1 MQLPEGHDMS
11 KKGLPWFRLYAE
23 AIDDEKLRLLAFE
36 DRWHYVALLCCKSA
50 GLLDAGDSEPML
62 HRKIA
67 VKLGLQL
74 RELEAVALRLAEVGL
89 IDGGTFQPLAW
100 DERQFK
106 SDSSTER
113 VKAFREK
120 MKQGSNVSVTAQD
133 TDTEADTKKKAK
145 AGAATRGTRLPAD
158 WKPDDEDKAYATE
171 RAVDW
176 KIEAE
181 NFRDYWTSIAG
192 HRGVRLDWH
201 ATWRT
206 WVRRSD
212 KTLTVARGAPATPS
226 PKGPTETPLE
236 HALAYARQRRD
247 RGELDPDA
255 YDAECARITAKHR
268 GEARA

>member
-1 MQLPEGHDMS
+1 MS

-120 MKQGSNVSVTAQD
+120 MKHGSNVSVTAQD

-145 AGAATRGTRLPAD
+145 AGAASRGTRLPAD
-158 WKPDDEDKAYATE
+158 WEPDAEDKAYADAQ
-171 RAVDW
+171 RVDW
-176 KIEAE
+176 RIEAE
-181 NFRDYWTSIAG
+181 GFKDWWAAAAG
-192 HRGVRLDWH
+192 AKGVKLDWH

-206 WVRRSD
+206 WVRR
-212 KTLTVARGAPATPS
+212 APKSGPASAAAPRAS
-226 PKGPTETPLE
+226 KPKPAETPLE
-236 HALAYARQRRD
+236 AALAHARYMRD
-247 RGELDPDA
+247 VGGLDDTA
-255 YDAECARITAKHR
+255 YEAECQRVTAKYR
-268 GEARA
+268 SQAEARA